1 MSDQYDDCRDQGG
14 TFIVSLPSIEGGDN
28 ANEIIGLEI
37 TGYMNSS
44 ADRPNYSNTP
54 GMRINL
60 GGGWYK
66 LKFDDNG
73 ILRKA

>member
-1 MSDQYDDCRDQGG
+1 MFGKNSKFQWLGAMSNQYKDYRDQGG
-14 TFIVSLPSIEGGDN
+14 TFIISLPAIEGGDN

-44 ADRPNYSNTP
+44 AARPNDSNTP

-60 GGGWYK
+60 GGG
-66 LKFDDNG
+66 
-73 ILRKA
+73 